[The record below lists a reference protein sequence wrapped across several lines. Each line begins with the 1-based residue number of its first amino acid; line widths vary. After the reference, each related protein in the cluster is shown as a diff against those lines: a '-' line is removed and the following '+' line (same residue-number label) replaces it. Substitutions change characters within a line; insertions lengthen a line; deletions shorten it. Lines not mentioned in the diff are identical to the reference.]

1 MIKQE
6 AYEILI
12 LQGQQNTYSLY
23 IKRKMGD

>member
-12 LQGQQNTYSLY
+12 LQEQQNTYSLY